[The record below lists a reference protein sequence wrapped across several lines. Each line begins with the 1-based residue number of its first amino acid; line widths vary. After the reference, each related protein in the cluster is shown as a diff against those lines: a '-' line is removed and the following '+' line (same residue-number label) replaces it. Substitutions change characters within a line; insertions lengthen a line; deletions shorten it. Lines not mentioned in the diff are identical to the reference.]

1 MSSCEPTVLPVTG
14 LAAVLCCHQA
24 HANGRLASLLNGGG
38 GEPQYDYD
46 VLVVGGGSGGLACSK
61 EAAALGARA
70 AVCDFVKPSPQVR
83 VTSPLPQVMGDVT
96 AAAGEGGRHR
106 CRR

>member
-1 MSSCEPTVLPVTG
+1 MLYRR
-14 LAAVLCCHQA
+14 QA

-83 VTSPLPQVMGDVT
+83 RTSPLPHT
-96 AAAGEGGRHR
+96 PHR
-106 CRR
+106 GSRPARAVDCFDRDMP